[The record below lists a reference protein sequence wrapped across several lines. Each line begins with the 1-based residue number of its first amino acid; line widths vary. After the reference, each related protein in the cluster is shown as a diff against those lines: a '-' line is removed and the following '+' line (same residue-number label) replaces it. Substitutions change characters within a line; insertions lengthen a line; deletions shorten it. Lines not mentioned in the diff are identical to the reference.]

1 MVRHAILV
9 KNIKEDEEDD
19 EVVHNGK
26 QDVEKR
32 ELVHERYNLTVPS
45 KHVWL
50 LPYFYNFII
59 AKNGKIK

>member
-1 MVRHAILV
+1 MPSFV

-32 ELVHERYNLTVPS
+32 ELVHERLV
-45 KHVWL
+45 
-50 LPYFYNFII
+50 
-59 AKNGKIK
+59 